1 MPFSPPDYQILS
13 TMIAPAL
20 FMTATGSLILSTN
33 NRLAR
38 VMDRIRVVVAQLEKL
53 MTPTAAPDPTVM
65 MPDLRLKFLN
75 EELTHLRQ
83 RARRIRT
90 ASSLLYLAF
99 SMFVSSSLAIG
110 VELLLPVRT
119 VIVPTVLSFVGVLAL
134 FWVSINLFLEM
145 RTAIQTVD
153 DELAYLD
160 EWNRER
166 SQQPGP
172 PRG

>member
-1 MPFSPPDYQILS
+1 MTLAPPNYQILS

-38 VMDRIRVVVAQLEKL
+38 VMDRIRAVVAQIEKL
-53 MTPTAAPDPTVM
+53 MAPSAVIDPAVE
-65 MPDLRLKFLN
+65 MPELRRKYLS
-75 EELTHLRQ
+75 EELSNLRQ
-83 RARRIRT
+83 RARQIRT
-90 ASSLLYLAF
+90 ASSLLYFAF

-110 VELLLPVRT
+110 LDLLLPVGFA
-119 VIVPTVLSFVGVLAL
+119 VVPTSLAIIGVVAL

-166 SQQPGP
+166 LQKTGP
-172 PRG
+172 T